1 MRKPNILLIVM
12 DCVRFDYPSVY
23 GDSRSETP
31 NLERLAADGVLFQNA
46 FAAAPW
52 TPPSHASLFAGT
64 YPSRHGVDVGENLYL
79 NDHNRTLA
87 EMLVESGY
95 RTFGIL
101 PDAHLSALRG
111 FDRGFQETVELWRI
125 PHLNWEYDWLNCLTW
140 NAIHGKDTRSRYAT
154 KALQRWLKSNF
165 QKSNPFFAFINFK
178 AAHNRYEPPQPFKRE
193 FEIASAELNRKKA
206 QYYSN
211 KGGYSYMGGRLELT
225 EEEFTLVRSW
235 YSGAVAY
242 IDYRI
247 GEIVETLKT
256 IGAYDNTLI
265 IVTADHGENFGEHH
279 LAYHLFCLY
288 DTLMHVPLLMSCP
301 ALLPRGTTVSGLV
314 SLTDIVPTIIDVA
327 GLKERQ
333 DHLQGRSLVP
343 FEERRYNDHVF
354 AEFGRPYHMLHR
366 LNAEFPGHEFSRFD
380 KGLQCIRTEEYKLI
394 VSSNGEEELYRL
406 RDDPLEVS
414 NRSDELPEI
423 AVDLRA
429 KLTKWRA
436 SMDGDPA
443 SELEADDESVM
454 QSLRDLGYF

>member
-1 MRKPNILLIVM
+1 
-12 DCVRFDYPSVY
+12 
-23 GDSRSETP
+23 
-31 NLERLAADGVLFQNA
+31 
-46 FAAAPW
+46 
-52 TPPSHASLFAGT
+52 
-64 YPSRHGVDVGENLYL
+64 
-79 NDHNRTLA
+79 
-87 EMLVESGY
+87 
-95 RTFGIL
+95 
-101 PDAHLSALRG
+101 
-111 FDRGFQETVELWRI
+111 
-125 PHLNWEYDWLNCLTW
+125 
-140 NAIHGKDTRSRYAT
+140 
-154 KALQRWLKSNF
+154 
-165 QKSNPFFAFINFK
+165 
-178 AAHNRYEPPQPFKRE
+178 
-193 FEIASAELNRKKA
+193 
-206 QYYSN
+206 
-211 KGGYSYMGGRLELT
+211 
-225 EEEFTLVRSW
+225 
-235 YSGAVAY
+235 
-242 IDYRI
+242 
-247 GEIVETLKT
+247 
-256 IGAYDNTLI
+256 
-265 IVTADHGENFGEHH
+265 
-279 LAYHLFCLY
+279 
-288 DTLMHVPLLMSCP
+288 MSCP